1 MNTSSALRERET
13 AVPRPRSSRGGGH
26 HGNSKTDE
34 AYYAR
39 TRELFAQL
47 KSGETGPAEHE
58 EIYRNLVDLHA
69 PVVRRIAR
77 RYRNR
82 GEPEED
88 LRQVVTVGLV
98 QAIRDFKPDYGKE
111 FISYALPMMTGEVK
125 RHFRDRTWAIR
136 VPRKYQEKRPELNR
150 VTSSFAQEHGRSPTV
165 AEIAERLEMSVDD
178 TLELIDA
185 SSAYSALSLD
195 VPYGAEEEDKTL
207 GDTLGEEDHELENAA
222 DRASLRPALATLS
235 PRDRRIVLLRFAG
248 NKTQAEIAQ
257 IVGLSQMH
265 VSRTLSAS
273 LAKLRKQ
280 LVPDV

>member
-1 MNTSSALRERET
+1 MAPSSVVRERTET
-13 AVPRPRSSRGGGH
+13 AVPRPRSTRRTNGK
-26 HGNSKTDE
+26 NSKSDE

-39 TRELFAQL
+39 TRELFEQL
-47 KSGETGPAEHE
+47 SNTEKGSPERD

-69 PVVRRIAR
+69 PVIRRIAR

-98 QAIRDFKPDYGKE
+98 QAIRDFNPDYGKE

-150 VTSSFAQEHGRSPTV
+150 VTSTFAQEFGRSPTV

-207 GDTLGEEDHELENAA
+207 GDTLGEEDHDLEGVA
-222 DRASLRPALATLS
+222 DRASLGPALATLS
-235 PRDRRIVLLRFAG
+235 ARDRRIVLLRFAG

-280 LVPDV
+280 LMPDE

>member
-1 MNTSSALRERET
+1 MTTSSTLRNRT
-13 AVPRPRSSRGGGH
+13 ATAPPRPRRSTRSGA
-26 HGNSKTDE
+26 SDE
-34 AYYAR
+34 AYYSK
-39 TRELFAQL
+39 TRELFRQL
-47 KSGETGPAEHE
+47 TETDKDDPKRED
-58 EIYRNLVDLHA
+58 IYRALVDLHA
-69 PVVRRIAR
+69 SVIRRIAR

-98 QAIRDFKPDYGKE
+98 QAIRDFDPDYGKE

-150 VTSSFAQEHGRSPTV
+150 VTSAFAQEHGRSPTV
-165 AEIAERLEMSVDD
+165 AEIAERLELTVEE

-195 VPYGAEEEDKTL
+195 VPYGADEEEKTL
-207 GDTLGEEDHELENAA
+207 GDTLGEEDRDLESVA
-222 DRASLRPALATLS
+222 DRTSLRPALATLS

-248 NKTQAEIAQ
+248 NKTQAQIAE

-273 LAKLRKQ
+273 LAKLRAQ

>member
-1 MNTSSALRERET
+1 MSASSTLRERET
-13 AVPRPRSSRGGGH
+13 AVPRPRSSRGNH
-26 HGNSKTDE
+26 RGNSKTDE

-47 KSGETGPAEHE
+47 KGGSAGPAERD
-58 EIYRNLVDLHA
+58 EIYRTLVDLHA

-98 QAIRDFKPDYGKE
+98 QAIRDFKPEYGKE

-150 VTSSFAQEHGRSPTV
+150 VTASFAQEHGRSPTV

-207 GDTLGEEDHELENAA
+207 GDTLGAEDRDLESAA

-248 NKTQAEIAQ
+248 NKTQAEIAE

>member
-1 MNTSSALRERET
+1 MSSSSTLRSRNET
-13 AVPRPRSSRGGGH
+13 AVPGPRRSARAGRS
-26 HGNSKTDE
+26 DE
-34 AYYAR
+34 AYYER
-39 TRELFAQL
+39 TRELFAEL
-47 KSGETGPAEHE
+47 AGVERSDPRREELYRALVELHGPV
-58 EIYRNLVDLHA
+58 I
-69 PVVRRIAR
+69 RRIAR

-98 QAIRDFKPDYGKE
+98 QAIRDFDPDYGKE

-136 VPRKYQEKRPELNR
+136 VPRKHQEKRPELNR
-150 VTSSFAQEHGRSPTV
+150 VTSAFAQEHGRSPTV
-165 AEIAERLEMSVDD
+165 AEIAERLEMTVEE

-185 SSAYSALSLD
+185 SAAYSALSLD
-195 VPYGAEEEDKTL
+195 VPYGADEEEKTL
-207 GDTLGEEDHELENAA
+207 GDTLGEDDSALESVA

-235 PRDRRIVLLRFAG
+235 PRDRKIVLLRFAG
-248 NKTQAEIAQ
+248 NKTQAQIAE

-273 LAKLRKQ
+273 LAKLRAQ
-280 LVPDV
+280 LVPDI